1 MTDEN
6 TPNHGIES
14 RPGESPLDWLTR
26 IAPEEWDVAENG
38 YDLVLQSGDRRVVVD
53 PLADRTVWQERIET
67 GDDAFGDR
75 WIQCEVIEGSWHV
88 QTTAGL
94 LLWGVS
100 DVSETDPTSDD
111 ERRDERNASEVR

>member
-14 RPGESPLDWLTR
+14 RPGEAPLDWLTR
-26 IAPEEWDVAENG
+26 IAPEEWDVTENG
-38 YDLVLQSGDRRVVVD
+38 YDLVFQSGDRRVVVD

-75 WIQCEVIEGSWHV
+75 WIQREVTEGRWHV